1 MIDHV
6 SLAVSDLARAVAF
19 YERVL
24 APLGLTK
31 LVTREKMVGFGK
43 TYPEVW
49 INLRDGMTRLPVDS
63 GAHVALRAK
72 TTAEIDAFHMA
83 AVAAG
88 GIATSQVPAA
98 NGSTPPWPWQ
108 WPQCTSACSR
118 RAPPSD
124 SSCPVSASSTGSC
137 AAAG

>member
-31 LVTREKMVGFGK
+31 LVTRERMVGFGK
-43 TYPEVW
+43 NYPEVW
-49 INLRDGMTRLPVDS
+49 INLRDGMARLPTDS
-63 GAHVALRAK
+63 GAHIALRAK
-72 TTAEIDAFHMA
+72 TTTEIDAFHAA

-88 GIATSQVPAA
+88 ATSESAPSLRPHDRVRYYAAFVVDADGNRIEAVTFPQV
-98 NGSTPPWPWQ
+98 
-108 WPQCTSACSR
+108 
-118 RAPPSD
+118 
-124 SSCPVSASSTGSC
+124 
-137 AAAG
+137 